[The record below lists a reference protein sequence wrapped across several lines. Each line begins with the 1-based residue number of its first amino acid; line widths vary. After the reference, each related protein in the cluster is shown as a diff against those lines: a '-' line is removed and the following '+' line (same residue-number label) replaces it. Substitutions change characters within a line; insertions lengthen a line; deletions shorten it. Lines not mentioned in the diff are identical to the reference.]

1 VPWFVRTLSSRLGIV
16 LDGKSIE
23 RISPYCLLASNKVRD
38 PHVRL
43 AFKGVPMLDME
54 LQSLARGFRA
64 RAKEILLRA
73 EAMNDADARVKMR
86 EIAAGYERL
95 AQRVEPR
102 DPRKAET

>member
-1 VPWFVRTLSSRLGIV
+1 MPWFVRTLSSRLGVV

-23 RISPYCLLASNKVRD
+23 RISPYCLLAYKVRD

-73 EAMNDADARVKMR
+73 ETMRDAEARAKMR
-86 EIAAGYERL
+86 EIAAGYETL
-95 AQRVEPR
+95 AQRIEPR
-102 DPRKAET
+102 EPRKAEA